1 MRDAEPTEEG
11 PGTQPST
18 KEGQLQHKTEE
29 AEVKEVAMA
38 SRGSGA
44 DQEETQEEEDQA
56 QVKRERPE
64 PVGSSLPAPMA
75 AIKWDYPPI
84 W

>member
-11 PGTQPST
+11 PGTEPST

-29 AEVKEVAMA
+29 AEVKEVVMA

-44 DQEETQEEEDQA
+44 DQEETQEEEDQP
-56 QVKRERPE
+56 QVKRER
-64 PVGSSLPAPMA
+64 PAPMA